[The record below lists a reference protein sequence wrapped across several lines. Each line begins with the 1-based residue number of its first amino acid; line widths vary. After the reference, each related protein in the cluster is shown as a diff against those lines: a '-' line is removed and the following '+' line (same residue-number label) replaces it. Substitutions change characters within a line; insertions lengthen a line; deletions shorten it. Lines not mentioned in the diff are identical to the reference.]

1 MDRIVLVGLP
11 GTGKT
16 TAGRALARALGEDFV
31 DTDDVF
37 GELEGEP
44 VPDFLRRHGETL
56 FREHEFRAL
65 ETALARATVVAT
77 GGGVVT
83 TPQAREVLRRE
94 FTIWLT
100 CPDDE
105 LILRVGDGDRPLL
118 GERPRDRL
126 AELRS
131 EREGWYREVSK
142 ARVDADRAVED
153 VVAEL
158 VRIVSRDRIGQ

>member
-1 MDRIVLVGLP
+1 MLVGLP

-37 GELEGEP
+37 GELEGESA
-44 VPDFLRRHGETL
+44 PDFLRRHGESL
-56 FREHEFRAL
+56 FRERECRAF

-77 GGGVVT
+77 GGGLVT
-83 TPQAREVLRRE
+83 TPQAREVLQRE
-94 FTIWLT
+94 FTVWLT

-105 LILRVGDGDRPLL
+105 LLLRVGDGDRPLL

-126 AELRS
+126 TQLRS
-131 EREGWYREVSK
+131 EREGWYRQVSK
-142 ARVDADRAVED
+142 VQVDADRDDED

-158 VRIVSRDRIGQ
+158 VHVVSRDRIGQ

>member
-1 MDRIVLVGLP
+1 MARAVLVGLP
-11 GTGKT
+11 GAGKST
-16 TAGRALARALGEDFV
+16 LARALGEDFV

-56 FREHEFRAL
+56 FRERELRAL
-65 ETALARATVVAT
+65 ATALARATVVAT

-83 TPQAREVLRRE
+83 TSPAREVLQRE

-100 CPDDE
+100 CPDDA
-105 LILRVGDGDRPLL
+105 LLLRMGDGDRPLL
-118 GERPRDRL
+118 GARPRERL
-126 AELRS
+126 ARLRS
-131 EREGWYREVSK
+131 EREGWYSQVSK
-142 ARVDADRAVED
+142 AQVDADRAIED

-158 VRIVSRDRIGQ
+158 VRVVSRDRIGQ